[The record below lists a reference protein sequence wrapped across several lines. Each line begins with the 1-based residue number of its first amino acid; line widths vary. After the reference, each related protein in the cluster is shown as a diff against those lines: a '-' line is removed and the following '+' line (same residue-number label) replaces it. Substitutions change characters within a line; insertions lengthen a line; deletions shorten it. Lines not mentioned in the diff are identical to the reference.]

1 MDVQKLT
8 PETWPQPTQYDTHPA
23 TSLTSFN
30 STPTVTQELL
40 YTLLADKLGFANTD
54 SSMV

>member
-8 PETWPQPTQYDTHPA
+8 PETWPQPTQCDTHSA